1 MSELRKNLLLNN
13 DPAFA
18 STSGRES
25 NKSPSPNT
33 RMKSVIHI
41 RPLSA
46 AISLLLS
53 PLAIA
58 QDSEVESPESE
69 AIVSDREK
77 VELVDDSNVS
87 EAIERRPDLQFNNI
101 TIDGE
106 SSNGSLSDLPSEAV
120 DSLEVLRAITPDL
133 DADARGGSLNVESK
147 PIFLLENSVNK
158 MEASSTYDEE
168 GGVWATDL
176 SFTTSRSVGDFGYR
190 ISLARE
196 DSNSYNEGISSDWL
210 IEPISGL
217 YAPETVVFDSKVSKG
232 NETSFNTRIDYSISE
247 SLYMFARFDWEEEA
261 EEETRPK
268 VIYRFDSGDYQSVST
283 NSGTSDGAT
292 VEKELLHFHSE
303 SSKHFWQLGIVKTG
317 DIFQMD
323 AKVSINQNTYF
334 EPDWFVVE
342 FEDDNA
348 QLDYTWSNPSFIQ
361 VNGVSENATDY
372 AFVDLLDE
380 RWRNAQDDL
389 IATLNL
395 KRSFESEKLKGFLK
409 GGVKFRARE
418 KEQTSDSHL
427 FSEYLDDF
435 DLSDVSEDGG
445 TTQELAIAYP
455 FGPIPNASQSRSF
468 FAENNQNFPL
478 NIRRTRENSD
488 GNSYSVQED
497 VSSAY
502 LMLSTEWGPFR
513 SIVGGRVEE
522 TAISYQANEVRIG
535 ESGDY
540 LETIPRSGDHSYSN
554 FFPSL
559 HLRYFLNEKT
569 TLIGAWTKSI
579 KRPDYGSVVP
589 FRQINYGNRSIEE
602 GNPDLEPTLFDN
614 LDVSM
619 DYEMTANSTLS
630 LELFSREISD
640 LVFWENTIL
649 SGGPFDGFE
658 RGQNRNGPSASR
670 SGMNLIWNQS
680 MSEWAKPLEGVSLNV
695 KASIIDSESEYPNR
709 PLDTLPAVYD
719 SDFSI
724 QVSATYDKGKTFAQL
739 VYQEKDDYLT
749 SVNDQPWR
757 DRYEPGREILDF
769 TASYKIQ
776 DNTRIFLEAENLL
789 SAPRER
795 YIGDIT
801 RPTRY
806 SVALQEYTAGV
817 KMNF

>member
-1 MSELRKNLLLNN
+1 
-13 DPAFA
+13 
-18 STSGRES
+18 
-25 NKSPSPNT
+25 
-33 RMKSVIHI
+33 MKSVSHI
-41 RPLSA
+41 RQLTA
-46 AISLLLS
+46 AISLLLY
-53 PLAIA
+53 PLANA
-58 QDSEVESPESE
+58 QDSGEESPESE
-69 AIVSDREK
+69 AIVSEREK
-77 VELVDDSNVS
+77 VDLVDDSNVS

-147 PIFLLENSVNK
+147 PIFLLENAVNK
-158 MEASSTYDEE
+158 MEVSSTFDEE
-168 GGVWATDL
+168 GDVWETDL

-190 ISLARE
+190 ISVARE
-196 DSNSYNEGISSDWL
+196 DSDSYNEGISSDWL
-210 IEPISGL
+210 IEPTSGL
-217 YAPETVVFDSKVSKG
+217 YAPETVVFDSKVSE
-232 NETSFNTRIDYSISE
+232 NSETSFNTRIDYRISE
-247 SLYMFARFDWEEEA
+247 SFYIFGRFDWEEESQ
-261 EEETRPK
+261 EETRPK
-268 VIYRFDSGDYQSVST
+268 VIYRFDSGTFQSVSA
-283 NSGTSDGAT
+283 NSGTSEGAT
-292 VEKELLHFHSE
+292 VEKELLNFHSE
-303 SSKHFWQLGIVKTG
+303 SSRHFWQLGFVKTG

-323 AKVSINQNTYF
+323 AKVSINQHTYF

-342 FEDDNA
+342 FEDNNA
-348 QLDYTWSNPSFIQ
+348 VLDYSWTNPSFIR
-361 VNGVSENATDY
+361 VSGESQNAADY
-372 AFVDLLDE
+372 KFVDLLDE

-395 KRSFESEKLKGFLK
+395 KRNFESETFKGFLK
-409 GGVKFRARE
+409 GGIKFRARE
-418 KEQTSDSHL
+418 KEQTSDSRLH
-427 FSEYLDDF
+427 SEYLGEAPGEF
-435 DLSDVSEDGG
+435 DLSDVFETAGLTSELPEPYLLGV
-445 TTQELAIAYP
+445 
-455 FGPIPNASQSRSF
+455 IPNAEQSRAF
-468 FAENNQNFPL
+468 FANNKQNFPL
-478 NIRRTRENSD
+478 DTRRTRENSD
-488 GNSYSVQED
+488 GNSYFVEED

-502 LMLSTEWGPFR
+502 LMLNAEWGGFR
-513 SIVGGRVEE
+513 SIIGGRLEE
-522 TAISYQANEVRIG
+522 TAISYQANEVKIG
-535 ESGDY
+535 EFGEY
-540 LETIPRSGDHSYSN
+540 LETVPRSGDRSYSN

-559 HLRYFLNEKT
+559 HLRYFLNAKT

-579 KRPDYGSVVP
+579 KRPGYGSVVP

-614 LDVSM
+614 LDISV
-619 DYEMTANSTLS
+619 DYEITENSTLS
-630 LELFSREISD
+630 LELFNREISD
-640 LVFWENTIL
+640 LVFWENTIV

-658 RGQNRNGPSASR
+658 RGRNRNGPSATR

-680 MSEWAKPLEGVSLNV
+680 MSEWAQPLEGVSLNV

-719 SDFSI
+719 SDFSV
-724 QVSATYDKGKTFAQL
+724 QVSATYDKGKAFAQL